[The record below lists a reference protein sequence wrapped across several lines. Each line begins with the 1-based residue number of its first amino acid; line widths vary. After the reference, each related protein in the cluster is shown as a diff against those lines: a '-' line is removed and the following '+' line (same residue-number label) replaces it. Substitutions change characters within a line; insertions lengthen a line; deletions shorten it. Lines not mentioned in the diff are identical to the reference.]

1 MGTLEN
7 QIEKWV
13 KGEIKLEEA
22 MREFERRYITVALK
36 ENDWNRSVAAR
47 KLGIHR
53 NTLINKV
60 RTHNL
65 A

>member
-1 MGTLEN
+1 MGTLES

-13 KGEIKLEEA
+13 KGDIKLEEA
-22 MREFERRYITVALK
+22 MREFERRYITMALR
-36 ENDWNRSVAAR
+36 ENGWNRSVAAR

-60 RTHNL
+60 RIHNL

>member
-22 MREFERRYITVALK
+22 MKEFERRYITMALK
-36 ENDWNRSVAAR
+36 ETGWNRSVAAR

-60 RTHNL
+60 KTHNL
-65 A
+65 T